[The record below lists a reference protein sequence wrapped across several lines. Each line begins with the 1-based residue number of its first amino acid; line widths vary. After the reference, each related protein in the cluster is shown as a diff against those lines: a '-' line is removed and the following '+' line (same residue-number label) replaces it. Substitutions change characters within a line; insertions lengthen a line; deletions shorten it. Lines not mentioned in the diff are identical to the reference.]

1 MKKVREKVAI
11 AVAIASITTISSFV
25 ISNGKKVYAEEVR
38 VTATANV
45 DNIKGNVKQL
55 KNESPNVNTQE
66 DKNVKNKKVKT
77 DGEKDV
83 KEVESNFVK
92 NDENKTEKISKD
104 KSLEKKNDNVST
116 KLGSSDKDVKEI
128 KNDKDIKDKDSKE
141 VKDENAEK
149 VHNKKD
155 TV

>member
-45 DNIKGNVKQL
+45 DNIKDNGKQL
-55 KNESPNVNTQE
+55 KNESPKANTQE
-66 DKNVKNKKVKT
+66 DTNVNNEDLKT
-77 DGEKDV
+77 DEKKDI

-92 NDENKTEKISKD
+92 NAENKTEKINIV
-104 KSLEKKNDNVST
+104 LY
-116 KLGSSDKDVKEI
+116 I
-128 KNDKDIKDKDSKE
+128 I
-141 VKDENAEK
+141 
-149 VHNKKD
+149 
-155 TV
+155 